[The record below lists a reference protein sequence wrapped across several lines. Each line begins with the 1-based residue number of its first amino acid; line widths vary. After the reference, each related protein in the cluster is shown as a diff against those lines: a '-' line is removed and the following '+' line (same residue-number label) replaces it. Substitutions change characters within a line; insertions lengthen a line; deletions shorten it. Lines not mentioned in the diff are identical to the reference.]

1 MVSMD
6 EVKREV
12 AALDTNAKFLLFGS
26 IVGIVGCL
34 LEWYGT
40 NVKGMFQVGLDGLD
54 DWNGRLA
61 LVGFLVAAGTYAH
74 EKWGK
79 ADAAKRALYPKVQ
92 LGGAGL
98 AVLMVIWFW
107 LKMDS
112 GDAGGVKIGTS
123 FGLWLTLLAALAA
136 AYGAF
141 RRFQAKK
148 A

>member
-1 MVSMD
+1 MVNMD

-12 AALDTNAKFLLFGS
+12 AALDTNAKILLIGC

-34 LEWYGT
+34 LEWWGT
-40 NVKGMFQVGLDGLD
+40 NISGPFKASVSGLDI
-54 DWNGRLA
+54 WNGKLA
-61 LVGFLVAAGTYAH
+61 LVGFLAAAGTYAH

-79 ADAAKRALYPKVQ
+79 VDDAKRALYPKVQ

-98 AVLMVIWFW
+98 AAVMVIWFW
-107 LKMDS
+107 LRTDSSSMGEFKM
-112 GDAGGVKIGTS
+112 GTS
-123 FGLWLTLLAALAA
+123 FGLWLTLVAALAA

-148 A
+148 T